1 MEGSKVAVV
10 IRWKTWSRTTIEKMA
25 KRFGF
30 EPYVSVNRKTGALI
44 KKGGYGFTRG
54 MREAWNYRNIKITK
68 NKQYHGTENKG
79 L

>member
-1 MEGSKVAVV
+1 MEGPKVAVV

-44 KKGGYGFTRG
+44 KRRIWIYSRNARG
-54 MREAWNYRNIKITK
+54 VELSKYQNNEK
-68 NKQYHGTENKG
+68 
-79 L
+79 